1 MTTGTATPPQME
13 APSHTPA
20 QTRDGSALGAPLCWP
35 FSWRHLDLFSGIGG
49 FALACRMV
57 GGIETV
63 GFCEREPYAQRVLK
77 KHWPDVP
84 ICNDIHEMKGNDYG
98 PINLITGG
106 FPCQPYSLA
115 GERRGNE
122 DDRALWPQMLRVIS
136 EARPAWVLG
145 ENVPGIITL
154 ALDGV
159 LADLEG
165 EGYACQAFC
174 IPACGVDA
182 RHRRERIWIVAH
194 RSSQRRQQIAG
205 GAHGNEIENEGWS
218 SPHDHESAS
227 HGESCGSRALAD
239 SSGGEDFGGEC
250 RDVAEASGCRPSG
263 NASADA
269 GGQDVA
275 LSNGINGRAGTGRQN
290 GTETRH
296 TGQALPD
303 AGCGNGEEQGDGICG
318 GSESARWLTEPDVGR
333 VAHGIPSRVDRLKGL
348 GNAIVPQVAA
358 EIIAAMKRVDIGAN
372 VRDQGHLAA
381 AQGVANKEDANG
393 G

>member
-1 MTTGTATPPQME
+1 MKMDSE
-13 APSHTPA
+13 H
-20 QTRDGSALGAPLCWP
+20 GAGGDYVDRIVGP
-35 FSWRHLDLFSGIGG
+35 FWRHLDLFSGIGG

-84 ICNDIHEMKGNDYG
+84 ICNDIHEMKGNEYG
-98 PINLITGG
+98 TVDLLTGG

-159 LADLEG
+159 LADLEAQ
-165 EGYACQAFC
+165 GYACETLC

-182 RHRRERIWIVAH
+182 WHRRERVWIVAH
-194 RSSQRRQQIAG
+194 ADKGDCGTGRHGWQYPAG
-205 GAHGNEIENEGWS
+205 QG
-218 SPHDHESAS
+218 PHNESARPDE
-227 HGESCGSRALAD
+227 GAEPMAD
-239 SSGGEDFGGEC
+239 TTGGENDGRER
-250 RDVAEASGCRPSG
+250 RDVAEASGCGRRG
-263 NASADA
+263 NASADS

-275 LSNGINGRAGTGRQN
+275 LSDGINGRSGTGRKN
-290 GTETRH
+290 GAETRH
-296 TGQALPD
+296 AGQAIPD
-303 AGCGNGEEQGDGICG
+303 TGRGNGEGPGAVICG
-318 GSESARWLTEPDVGR
+318 RSESARWITEPDVGR
-333 VAHGIPSRVDRLKGL
+333 VAHGIPNRVDRLKGL

-372 VRDQGHLAA
+372 DQAHL
-381 AQGVANKEDANG
+381 
-393 G
+393 

>member
-1 MTTGTATPPQME
+1 MM
-13 APSHTPA
+13 
-20 QTRDGSALGAPLCWP
+20 
-35 FSWRHLDLFSGIGG
+35 RHLDLFSGIGG

-63 GFCEREPYAQRVLK
+63 AFCEREPYAQKVLK

-84 ICNDIHEMKGNDYG
+84 ICNDIHEMKGNEYG
-98 PINLITGG
+98 TIDLITGG

-165 EGYACQAFC
+165 EGYACQSLC

-182 RHRRERIWIVAH
+182 RHRRERVWIVACAG
-194 RSSQRRQQIAG
+194 RTGQQERDIAAISKGSGYGAG
-205 GAHGNEIENEGWS
+205 GCNEMVRDSAGEGLPDWTS
-218 SPHDHESAS
+218 
-227 HGESCGSRALAD
+227 GEMGQPCPLT
-239 SSGGEDFGGEC
+239 EFE
-250 RDVAEASGCRPSG
+250 RPSG
-263 NASADA
+263 REIERDIR
-269 GGQDVA
+269 G
-275 LSNGINGRAGTGRQN
+275 
-290 GTETRH
+290 
-296 TGQALPD
+296 
-303 AGCGNGEEQGDGICG
+303 
-318 GSESARWLTEPDVGR
+318 
-333 VAHGIPSRVDRLKGL
+333 VAHGVSNRVDRLRGL

-358 EIIAAMKRVDIGAN
+358 EIIRCMKQA
-372 VRDQGHLAA
+372 
-381 AQGVANKEDANG
+381 DAIYS
-393 G
+393 

>member
-1 MTTGTATPPQME
+1 MQGDAL
-13 APSHTPA
+13 PA
-20 QTRDGSALGAPLCWP
+20 ISCDALLAH
-35 FSWRHLDLFSGIGG
+35 SWRHLDLFSGIGG

-84 ICNDIHEMKGNDYG
+84 ICDDIHEMKGNDYG
-98 PINLITGG
+98 TIDLITGG

-122 DDRALWPQMLRVIS
+122 DDRALWPQMLRIIS

-159 LADLEG
+159 LAGLEDQ
-165 EGYACQAFC
+165 GYACETLC

-194 RSSQRRQQIAG
+194 DGLRESMELSGRLETCRM
-205 GAHGNEIENEGWS
+205 GACNSGKTV
-218 SPHDHESAS
+218 
-227 HGESCGSRALAD
+227 AD
-239 SSGGEDFGGEC
+239 TSKREDIGREC

-263 NASADA
+263 NASAHA
-269 GGQDVA
+269 GGET
-275 LSNGINGRAGTGRQN
+275 LSISNGINGRAG
-290 GTETRH
+290 
-296 TGQALPD
+296 
-303 AGCGNGEEQGDGICG
+303 AGWQNGEEAGDDC
-318 GSESARWLTEPDVGR
+318 RWIAEPNVGR
-333 VAHGIPSRVDRLKGL
+333 VAHGIPRRVDRLRGL

-358 EIIAAMKRVDIGAN
+358 EIIAAMKRVDIVAN
-372 VRDQGHLAA
+372 VPGQVSRTGGTRACSAGEVPQGS
-381 AQGVANKEDANG
+381 D
-393 G
+393 

>member
-1 MTTGTATPPQME
+1 MTTSETDVDFKVDDAAGRH
-13 APSHTPA
+13 SVH
-20 QTRDGSALGAPLCWP
+20 RFVGHSL
-35 FSWRHLDLFSGIGG
+35 WRHLDLFSGIGG

-98 PINLITGG
+98 TIDLITGG

-159 LADLEG
+159 LADMEAQ
-165 EGYACQAFC
+165 GYACETLC

-182 RHRRERIWIVAH
+182 RHRRERIWIVGHSTKRGWNGAPST
-194 RSSQRRQQIAG
+194 RSGKHQGEWTQPAG
-205 GAHGNEIENEGWS
+205 RS
-218 SPHDHESAS
+218 
-227 HGESCGSRALAD
+227 SRALAD
-239 SSGGEDFGGEC
+239 TTGGQNLGREC
-250 RDVAEASGCRPSG
+250 RDLAEASGCWRRG
-263 NASADA
+263 NASADS
-269 GGQDVA
+269 GREDVA
-275 LSNGINGRAGTGRQN
+275 NGDDSGRQERR
-290 GTETRH
+290 GAKSVRQEYSPAERGCAWRPETEWL
-296 TGQALPD
+296 A
-303 AGCGNGEEQGDGICG
+303 
-318 GSESARWLTEPDVGR
+318 ESGMGR
-333 VAHGIPSRVDRLKGL
+333 VAHGIPARVDRLRGL

-358 EIIAAMKRVDIGAN
+358 EIIAAMKRVDI
-372 VRDQGHLAA
+372 
-381 AQGVANKEDANG
+381 VANRVDMQHAAEAGWGEVDGGKGDAEVG
-393 G
+393 A

>member
-1 MTTGTATPPQME
+1 MTTSETDVDFKVDDAAGRH
-13 APSHTPA
+13 SVH
-20 QTRDGSALGAPLCWP
+20 RFVGHSL
-35 FSWRHLDLFSGIGG
+35 WRHLDLFSGIGG

-98 PINLITGG
+98 TIDLITGG

-159 LADLEG
+159 LADMEAQ
-165 EGYACQAFC
+165 GYACETLC

-182 RHRRERIWIVAH
+182 RHRRERIWIVGHSTKRGWNGAPST
-194 RSSQRRQQIAG
+194 RSGKHQGEWTQPAG
-205 GAHGNEIENEGWS
+205 RS
-218 SPHDHESAS
+218 
-227 HGESCGSRALAD
+227 SRALAD
-239 SSGGEDFGGEC
+239 TTGGQNLGREC
-250 RDVAEASGCRPSG
+250 RDLAEASGCWRRG
-263 NASADA
+263 NASADS
-269 GGQDVA
+269 GREDVA
-275 LSNGINGRAGTGRQN
+275 NGDDSGRQERR
-290 GTETRH
+290 GAKSVRQEYSPAERGCAWRPETEWL
-296 TGQALPD
+296 A
-303 AGCGNGEEQGDGICG
+303 
-318 GSESARWLTEPDVGR
+318 ESGMGR
-333 VAHGIPSRVDRLKGL
+333 VAHGIPARVDRLRGL

-358 EIIAAMKRVDIGAN
+358 EIIAAMKRVDI
-372 VRDQGHLAA
+372 
-381 AQGVANKEDANG
+381 VANAAITNKGSQDER
-393 G
+393 

>member
-1 MTTGTATPPQME
+1 MRLLA
-13 APSHTPA
+13 H
-20 QTRDGSALGAPLCWP
+20 
-35 FSWRHLDLFSGIGG
+35 SWRHLDLFSGIGG

-98 PINLITGG
+98 TIDLITGG

-154 ALDGV
+154 ALDGL
-159 LADLEG
+159 LADLEAQ
-165 EGYACQAFC
+165 GYACETLC

-182 RHRRERIWIVAH
+182 KHRRERIWIVGH
-194 RSSQRRQQIAG
+194 SSRPRIQRNG
-205 GAHGNEIENEGWS
+205 S
-218 SPHDHESAS
+218 S
-227 HGESCGSRALAD
+227 GEQVTHSDAGSRLSLRTGGTLAD
-239 SSGGEDFGGEC
+239 SASGEDIGREC
-250 RDVAEASGCRPSG
+250 RDVAEASGSW
-263 NASADA
+263 ASLNDA
-269 GGQDVA
+269 TDSCGEAVA
-275 LSNGINGRAGTGRQN
+275 NSNEIGLSLA
-290 GTETRH
+290 ESES
-296 TGQALPD
+296 
-303 AGCGNGEEQGDGICG
+303 GEEWTG
-318 GSESARWLTEPDVGR
+318 GTSERPCAAGRRGWATEPDVGR
-333 VAHGIPSRVDRLKGL
+333 VANGVSRRVDRLKGL

-372 VRDQGHLAA
+372 D
-381 AQGVANKEDANG
+381 
-393 G
+393 

>member
-1 MTTGTATPPQME
+1 MNTTSDATPPLA
-13 APSHTPA
+13 APP
-20 QTRDGSALGAPLCWP
+20 CWP
-35 FSWRHLDLFSGIGG
+35 ISWRHLDLFSGIGG

-63 GFCEREPYAQRVLK
+63 GFCEREPYAQKVLK

-84 ICNDIHEMKGNDYG
+84 ICNDIHEMKGTDYG
-98 PINLITGG
+98 TIDLITGG

-159 LADLEG
+159 LADLEDQ
-165 EGYACQAFC
+165 GYACETLC

-182 RHRRERIWIVAH
+182 RHRRERIWIVAK
-194 RSSQRRQQIAG
+194 SDSQRS
-205 GAHGNEIENEGWS
+205 WS
-218 SPHDHESAS
+218 SRGNSLHEGRSTGAS
-227 HGESCGSRALAD
+227 RGAGLPETTGRQNGAAIGDDWPASQDALANPTKR
-239 SSGGEDFGGEC
+239 EDIGREC
-250 RDVAEASGCRPSG
+250 RDVAEASGCGQRG

-269 GGQDVA
+269 GREDVA
-275 LSNGINGRAGTGRQN
+275 NGDYSGRQERC
-290 GTETRH
+290 GAESVRQEYSPAERGCAWRPETEWF
-296 TGQALPD
+296 A
-303 AGCGNGEEQGDGICG
+303 
-318 GSESARWLTEPDVGR
+318 ESGMGR
-333 VAHGIPSRVDRLKGL
+333 VAHGIPSRVDRLRGL

-358 EIIAAMKRVDIGAN
+358 EIVAAMKRVDI
-372 VRDQGHLAA
+372 
-381 AQGVANKEDANG
+381 VANKVIG
-393 G
+393 S

>member
-1 MTTGTATPPQME
+1 MTTTLDKVPASGGC
-13 APSHTPA
+13 APSP
-20 QTRDGSALGAPLCWP
+20 CWP
-35 FSWRHLDLFSGIGG
+35 LSWRHLDLFSGIGG

-63 GFCEREPYAQRVLK
+63 AFCEREPYAQKVIK

-84 ICNDIHEMKGNDYG
+84 ICNDIHEMKGNEYG
-98 PINLITGG
+98 TINLITGG

-159 LADLEG
+159 LADLEAQ
-165 EGYACQAFC
+165 GYACETLC

-182 RHRRERIWIVAH
+182 RHRRERIWIVGHSTRPRIQGNGAGREQVSHAH
-194 RSSQRRQQIAG
+194 V
-205 GAHGNEIENEGWS
+205 
-218 SPHDHESAS
+218 
-227 HGESCGSRALAD
+227 GSRLSMRTSGTLAD
-239 SSGGEDFGGEC
+239 
-250 RDVAEASGCRPSG
+250 
-263 NASADA
+263 ASADS
-269 GGQDVA
+269 GRQDVA
-275 LSNGINGRAGTGRQN
+275 LANGINGRTGAGRQN
-290 GTETRH
+290 GSETRH
-296 TGQALPD
+296 AGQAASDTLREHD
-303 AGCGNGEEQGDGICG
+303 DHAGHGAGAICG
-318 GSESARWLTEPDVGR
+318 ERSAPACLWRDETDWFAESGMGR
-333 VAHGIPSRVDRLKGL
+333 VANGIPSRVDRLRGL

-372 VRDQGHLAA
+372 D
-381 AQGVANKEDANG
+381 
-393 G
+393 

>member
-1 MTTGTATPPQME
+1 MNNTLEPVAGRC
-13 APSHTPA
+13 SLH
-20 QTRDGSALGAPLCWP
+20 RLVGHS
-35 FSWRHLDLFSGIGG
+35 SWRHLDLFSGIGG

-98 PINLITGG
+98 TIDLITGG

-159 LADLEG
+159 LADLEAQ
-165 EGYACQAFC
+165 GYACETLC

-182 RHRRERIWIVAH
+182 RHRRERVWVVANDGLRKPMELSGSVTERGMGTSDSGEDVAISCGTGREEWDIAAISNRQGY
-194 RSSQRRQQIAG
+194 RSGRCNEVVRDSASEGFPNWAG
-205 GAHGNEIENEGWS
+205 GTMGQPYPLTEFE
-218 SPHDHESAS
+218 
-227 HGESCGSRALAD
+227 
-239 SSGGEDFGGEC
+239 
-250 RDVAEASGCRPSG
+250 RPSG
-263 NASADA
+263 RKIERNFR
-269 GGQDVA
+269 GVA
-275 LSNGINGRAGTGRQN
+275 NGVSR
-290 GTETRH
+290 
-296 TGQALPD
+296 
-303 AGCGNGEEQGDGICG
+303 
-318 GSESARWLTEPDVGR
+318 
-333 VAHGIPSRVDRLKGL
+333 RVDRLKGL
-348 GNAIVPQVAA
+348 GNAIVPLVAA
-358 EIIAAMKRVDIGAN
+358 EIIRCMREVEGIK
-372 VRDQGHLAA
+372 
-381 AQGVANKEDANG
+381 
-393 G
+393 

>member
-1 MTTGTATPPQME
+1 
-13 APSHTPA
+13 
-20 QTRDGSALGAPLCWP
+20 
-35 FSWRHLDLFSGIGG
+35 
-49 FALACRMV
+49 MV

-63 GFCEREPYAQRVLK
+63 GFCEREPYAQKVLK

-98 PINLITGG
+98 TIDLITGG

-159 LADLEG
+159 LADLEA
-165 EGYACQAFC
+165 EGYACETLC

-194 RSSQRRQQIAG
+194 RVRHGSEAGIPEPEQRQKGIA
-205 GAHGNEIENEGWS
+205 EIALNNSRGEAMADASGWENNGRE
-218 SPHDHESAS
+218 P
-227 HGESCGSRALAD
+227 
-239 SSGGEDFGGEC
+239 
-250 RDVAEASGCRPSG
+250 RDMAEASGCGRRG
-263 NASADA
+263 NATADS
-269 GGQDVA
+269 GGENVA
-275 LSNGINGRAGTGRQN
+275 LSNGINGRSGAGRQN
-290 GTETRH
+290 GAETRH
-296 TGQALPD
+296 AGQAASD
-303 AGCGNGEEQGDGICG
+303 TIREHDDHAGHGAGAICG
-318 GSESARWLTEPDVGR
+318 ERSAPACLWRDETDWFAESGMGR
-333 VAHGIPSRVDRLKGL
+333 VAHGIPSRVDRLRGL

-372 VRDQGHLAA
+372 AEVRY
-381 AQGVANKEDANG
+381 G
-393 G
+393 GTPLSPPSCSEIL